1 MEIDDVVFTAAFY
14 ILFAI
19 LIGGLVY
26 VMFHNPKDRQK

>member
-19 LIGGLVY
+19 AMGALVY

>member
-1 MEIDDVVFTAAFY
+1 MEIDDIVFTAVFY

-19 LIGGLVY
+19 AIGALLY

>member
-1 MEIDDVVFTAAFY
+1 MEIDDVVFTAVFY

-19 LIGGLVY
+19 AIGAVLY